1 MSSNPSPEHT
11 YILDPENPA
20 EMARLIAFD
29 QVTTKAM
36 KGSLAEQSPETIATL
51 QTILDVACGPG
62 SWVLD
67 VAFAHPDIEVAGVD
81 ISTVMIDYA
90 NARASSQQ
98 IPNASFG
105 SMDINKPLDFSDAS
119 FDLVNARF
127 INGVLRRES
136 WTPFVAECT
145 RLLRPG
151 GFFD

>member
-1 MSSNPSPEHT
+1 MQVITHRETPDRCDSNSVSA
-11 YILDPENPA
+11 D
-20 EMARLIAFD
+20 RG
-29 QVTTKAM
+29 TTKAM
-36 KGSLAEQSPETIATL
+36 KGPLAEQPPETIAAL
-51 QTILDVACGPG
+51 QTVLDVACGPG
-62 SWVLD
+62 GWVLD

-127 INGVLRRES
+127 INGVLRKEN
-136 WTPFVAECT
+136 WAPFVAECT

-151 GFFD
+151 GFSD